1 MWTAVDGDCVDV
13 EPTEAESY
21 FVDCDLWVCAEGV
34 EVVVEHGVGVGR

>member
-1 MWTAVDGDCVDV
+1 MDGDGVDV

-21 FVDCDLWVCAEGV
+21 FVDCDLCVCGKGV